1 LTYCWHDDFCFISD
15 SDVCIFELADR
26 NESDDGTVGFR
37 KESAE
42 VGKEEACERPAPAS
56 DFQGQIVF
64 FVLSQIVLKYS
75 MLGWVYLSMNNI
87 YDGEGCILALLQ
99 IRI

>member
-1 LTYCWHDDFCFISD
+1 MAKYFFTGAYNYISD

-56 DFQGQIVF
+56 DFQGQIVCF
-64 FVLSQIVLKYS
+64 FLIKLF
-75 MLGWVYLSMNNI
+75 
-87 YDGEGCILALLQ
+87 
-99 IRI
+99 

>member
-1 LTYCWHDDFCFISD
+1 MTSASHVTSAVIYKISCIWLKTYFVAKYFFTGAYNYISD

-26 NESDDGTVGFR
+26 NESDDGTVGFM

-42 VGKEEACERPAPAS
+42 VGKEQACERPAPAS

-64 FVLSQIVLKYS
+64 F
-75 MLGWVYLSMNNI
+75 
-87 YDGEGCILALLQ
+87 
-99 IRI
+99 